1 MLNLPLTELVKL
13 KPVPLIS
20 HEVEK
25 RYFFTHTLVYILLHI
40 FISCSAEMD
49 SFSADNRRDHSEEE
63 LDKVDQS
70 PTGLHAGLR
79 RIPDKFPR
87 VALLILVVEVC

>member
-1 MLNLPLTELVKL
+1 
-13 KPVPLIS
+13 
-20 HEVEK
+20 
-25 RYFFTHTLVYILLHI
+25 
-40 FISCSAEMD
+40 MD
-49 SFSADNRRDHSEEE
+49 SVSVDNRRDYSEED

-87 VALLILVVEVC
+87 VALLILVVEVCYPTHHVVMPTCPLTSTF

>member
-1 MLNLPLTELVKL
+1 
-13 KPVPLIS
+13 
-20 HEVEK
+20 
-25 RYFFTHTLVYILLHI
+25 
-40 FISCSAEMD
+40 MD
-49 SFSADNRRDHSEEE
+49 SVSADNRRNHSEEE

-87 VALLILVVEVC
+87 VALLILVVEVGCPTAHVLMPKLVR